1 MHNKTMTIIGAVALL
16 IGVFL
21 LSVSYDFTG
30 FVVSDSGGAAGSFVA
45 VVLVIVGLFLIIY
58 SREK

>member
-30 FVVSDSGGAAGSFVA
+30 FVVSDSGAAGSFVA
-45 VVLVIVGLFLIIY
+45 VVLVIVGLFLVIY
-58 SREK
+58 GREK

>member
-1 MHNKTMTIIGAVALL
+1 MHNKTFTIAGAAVLL

-30 FVVSDSGGAAGSFVA
+30 FVVSDNGGAAGSFVA

-58 SREK
+58 GREK